1 MAHNW
6 EKIKQDYVEG
16 LQQSDGTIQWCTLD
30 ALASAHDMSNST
42 LRKKAAAE
50 DWTTE
55 RNIYRTKLE
64 QKRQDKKA
72 EFLASKAAQFDV
84 DVYRVV
90 EASLK
95 HIQGHFL
102 VAQERLLNSQG
113 RDPMPTTTIASLTT
127 TLERVQ
133 RIGRLAL
140 GEPLDVTSQS
150 SGENYFVIQ
159 EILKDDKCTERI
171 RANFRSRVG
180 AKLSPQ

>member
-1 MAHNW
+1 MNW
-6 EKIKQDYVEG
+6 DQVKQDYVEG
-16 LQQSDGTIQWCTLD
+16 IQREDGSLQWATLD
-30 ALASAHDMSNST
+30 ALADLHDVSAST
-42 LRKKAAAE
+42 LRKKSAQE

-64 QKRQDKKA
+64 QKRQDKKT
-72 EFLASKAAQFDV
+72 EYLASKAAQFDV

-102 VAQERLLNSQG
+102 VAQEALLNSQG
-113 RDPMPTTTIASLTT
+113 RQPMATSTLTSLTA

-140 GEPLDVTSQS
+140 GEPLDVTSQT
-150 SGENYFVIQ
+150 SGDSYYLIQ
-159 EILKDDKCTERI
+159 EILKDDTCAQRI
-171 RANFRSRVG
+171 RENFRSRVG
-180 AKLSPQ
+180 VKLSPK